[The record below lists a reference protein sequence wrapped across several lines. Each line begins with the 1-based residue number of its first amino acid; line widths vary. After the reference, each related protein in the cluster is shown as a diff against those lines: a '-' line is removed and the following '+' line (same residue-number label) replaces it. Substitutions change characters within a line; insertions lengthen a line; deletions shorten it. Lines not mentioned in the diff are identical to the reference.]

1 MPMRTNPSTARETQG
16 GPASYMSRTS
26 IPSRASP
33 SSSSSCSR
41 LLLCLRPLSLSLSRA
56 CVCVAFIERRE
67 KNKLSEEGNKDGQ
80 KNKKQQTRLPKGKI
94 SKSIIQRVKQ
104 AAQCSW
110 LKHKSIFSCLV
121 LAPSFHPGEFFHCF
135 TGWAGLPNF
144 RSYFS
149 PPFFFLFNFFLF
161 SLSLF
166 FLFLCF

>member
-1 MPMRTNPSTARETQG
+1 
-16 GPASYMSRTS
+16 
-26 IPSRASP
+26 
-33 SSSSSCSR
+33 
-41 LLLCLRPLSLSLSRA
+41 
-56 CVCVAFIERRE
+56 
-67 KNKLSEEGNKDGQ
+67 
-80 KNKKQQTRLPKGKI
+80 
-94 SKSIIQRVKQ
+94 
-104 AAQCSW
+104 
-110 LKHKSIFSCLV
+110 